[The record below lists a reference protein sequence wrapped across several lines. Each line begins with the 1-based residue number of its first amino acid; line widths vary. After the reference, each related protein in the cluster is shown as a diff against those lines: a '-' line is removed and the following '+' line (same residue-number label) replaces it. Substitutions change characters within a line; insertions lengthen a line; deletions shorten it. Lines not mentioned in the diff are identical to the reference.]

1 MQIDVFHHFH
11 GCEDGRCGPFEDS
24 LFLLDAAGTV
34 LGCRSNLEFP
44 VRGADFFASL
54 HTDPAEREALFES
67 LTAFTED
74 SYLMQCGDVPVLIL
88 RAGFPAARLLVAV
101 VPPPGLR
108 PLLQFPAAY
117 VDALGQHLVLS
128 PASLRAYRAPREK
141 LLDACNEWLIPY
153 QQASFFN
160 GSGNDHGNAVA
171 YVLAGRISRLV
182 ALCGVSLEYDLSGIG
197 AAPLPNAD
205 LRLFSTTLTALFLLA
220 RRAAP
225 THGLSLYIERRGPD
239 APAVHATLY
248 TDIPQKDFT
257 ELAGLAAIAE
267 RRGMLFDVTR
277 DLKDPSLWHIAFT
290 FCPKEISL
298 QGVRQPT
305 PTLS

>member
-34 LGCRSNLEFP
+34 LGCRSNLESP
-44 VRGADFFASL
+44 VRGEDFFAAL
-54 HTDPAEREALFES
+54 HTDPAEKTALFET

-101 VPPPGLR
+101 VPPKRLHATLR
-108 PLLQFPAAY
+108 SPAAL
-117 VDALGQHLVLS
+117 VDALGQHLILS
-128 PASLRAYRAPREK
+128 PTSLRTYRAPREK
-141 LLDACNEWLIPY
+141 PLDACNEWLIPY
-153 QQASFFN
+153 QQATFFT
-160 GSGNDHGNAVA
+160 GSGKDHGNAVA

-182 ALCGVSLEYDLSGIG
+182 ALCGVLLEYDLSGIG
-197 AAPLPNAD
+197 GAPLPNAD
-205 LRLFSTTLTALFLLA
+205 MRLLSATLTALFLLA

-239 APAVHATLY
+239 APAVHATLQ
-248 TDIPQKDFT
+248 TSTPPGDFT
-257 ELAGLAAIAE
+257 ELAGLAALAE
-267 RRGMLFDVTR
+267 RRGMLFDVAR

-290 FCPKEISL
+290 FCPKELSL